1 MSERFST
8 LFTRHLAEIFNAT
21 CYDTRMPVT
30 FGIPWLLI
38 LLPLLPLLPQQR
50 LRWLRILVL
59 ACFIVAL
66 AQPSIRGTHHEVAV
80 LFDVSESVG
89 MNAVNTL
96 PQLSLETPPQTFV
109 FANDTTTYDGE
120 TLPEFLEVSQ
130 TDIARA
136 LQVAAGSGAKRVLL
150 VSDGAQS
157 LGNAMSALP
166 NLPVD
171 VFHVESQPNVRL
183 AGLLAPEEASPGE
196 TVEATAVIE
205 SDIATTVTLL
215 PTLSGGTLEPIF
227 QEIQPGRTAIPLR
240 FQVTGDEDVELST
253 TLQTETEQPTSD
265 DVQSTV
271 VSVRGRSP
279 ILVINDPAMAQ
290 LLGAQGFDVREGNA
304 SDVTEPFEYSAV
316 VLRSGAGAFTPGQL
330 ELLERYVLNGGG
342 LMMTGGR
349 DTFGFGAWYRT
360 PVEDVLPVNTDLRTE
375 VQLPLVALVI
385 ILDRSQ
391 SMSTGNPSKLELA
404 KEGALGV
411 VDLAYQEDLL
421 GMIVFSDGSST
432 EWAFDI
438 RKATE
443 QGKREMTQ
451 AILNI
456 EPEGGTVLRPAY
468 EMALAALR
476 DTEAA
481 IKHIIIL
488 SDGKLNDAANV
499 FGGNGTEVDFN
510 IVAATALSLNITTS
524 TIAIGNEAD
533 FERLE
538 SIATSGGGRY
548 YQALDVTTL
557 PRIFANEALT
567 ATRSLLREETFSP
580 TLRSHPLVAN
590 STTSVPTLNA
600 YVATTLKPS
609 SEMLLE
615 GLEGEPILAVSR
627 QGLGRSAVFTTDLNA
642 WAGNL
647 GTWETLPGLLGTT
660 MRWLQAR
667 PAQFEAT
674 VKEEGTEL
682 HVVVDAVKDGQYLND
697 ETLELR
703 YGGVTVPLE
712 QTGAGRYEASVLR
725 QADAQT
731 LLVVDGNE
739 IVARETLRS
748 QGSEFATAGGE
759 ALLRSI
765 AEQTGG
771 QVITDLTEY
780 RPTTVSNDRA
790 IWMYAALAGLGLFML
805 ELILRRFA
813 SFPSLSKATK
823 TNVKV

>member
-1 MSERFST
+1 
-8 LFTRHLAEIFNAT
+8 
-21 CYDTRMPVT
+21 MPVT
-30 FGIPWLLI
+30 FGTPWI
-38 LLPLLPLLPQQR
+38 LLLLPFLLLLPQQR
-50 LRWLRILVL
+50 LRWLRMLVL
-59 ACFIVAL
+59 ACLVVAL
-66 AQPSIRGTHHEVAV
+66 AQPSLRGTHHEVAV
-80 LFDVSESVG
+80 LLDVSDSVG
-89 MNAVNTL
+89 ENALISATELN
-96 PQLSLETPPQTFV
+96 LETPPQTFV
-109 FANDTTTYDGE
+109 FASDTAAFDGE
-120 TLPEFLEVSQ
+120 TLPDFLDTSQ

-136 LQVAAGSGAKRVLL
+136 LQVAAGSGAKRILL
-150 VSDGAQS
+150 VSDGAES
-157 LGNAMSALP
+157 LGQAEVALP

-171 VFHVESQPNVRL
+171 IFQVDSQPNVRL
-183 AGLLAPEEASPGE
+183 AQLIVPEDASPSE

-205 SDIATTVTLL
+205 SDMATTITLT
-215 PTLSGGTLEPIF
+215 PTIAGVQSDPITQTLE
-227 QEIQPGRTAIPLR
+227 PGRTAIPLR
-240 FQVTGDEDVELST
+240 FQVTGEEDVEISA
-253 TLQTETEQPTSD
+253 TLQTEAAQPTSD
-265 DVQSTV
+265 DADSAV

-279 ILVINDPAMAQ
+279 ILVINDSATAQ
-290 LLGAQGFDVREGNA
+290 LLQTQGFDVREGSA

-316 VLRSGAGAFTPGQL
+316 VIRSSAGAFTPGQL

-342 LMMTGGR
+342 LMMTGGSES
-349 DTFGFGAWYRT
+349 FGFGAWYRT
-360 PVEDVLPVNTDLRTE
+360 PVEAVLPVNTDLRTE

-421 GMIVFSDGSST
+421 GLIVFSDGSST
-432 EWAFDI
+432 EWAFEL

-468 EMALAALR
+468 EMALAKLR
-476 DTEAA
+476 ETEAS

-510 IVAATALSLNITTS
+510 IVAATALNFDITTS

-533 FERLE
+533 FARLE

-548 YQALDVTTL
+548 YEALDVTTL

-567 ATRSLLREETFSP
+567 ATRSLLREERFSP

-590 STTSVPTLNA
+590 SSETVPVLDA
-600 YVATTLKPS
+600 YVATTLKPN

-615 GLEGEPILAVSR
+615 GLEGEPVLAVSR

-642 WAGNL
+642 WAGAL
-647 GTWETLPGLLGTT
+647 GTWQDLPGLLGTT

-682 HVVVDAVKDGQYLND
+682 HVIVDAVKDGEYLND
-697 ETLELR
+697 KVLELR

-712 QTGAGRYEASVLR
+712 QSGAGRYEASVPR
-725 QADAQT
+725 QAEAQS

-739 IVARETLRS
+739 IVARNSLRS
-748 QGSEFATAGGE
+748 QGSEFATANGGT
-759 ALLRSI
+759 LLRTL
-765 AEQTGG
+765 AERSGG
-771 QVITDLTEY
+771 QIITDLSEY
-780 RPTTVSNDRA
+780 QPITVSNDRA
-790 IWMYAALAGLGLFML
+790 IWMYFALAGLGLFVL
-805 ELILRRFA
+805 ELVLRRFA
-813 SFPSLSKATK
+813 SFPTLSNAAKI
-823 TNVKV
+823 NPKV

>member
-1 MSERFST
+1 MPA
-8 LFTRHLAEIFNAT
+8 L
-21 CYDTRMPVT
+21 PVT
-30 FGIPWLLI
+30 FDTPWLLL
-38 LLPLLPLLPQQR
+38 LLPFLLLLPQQR
-50 LRWLRILVL
+50 LRWLRIIVL

-80 LFDVSESVG
+80 LLDVSDSVG
-89 MNAVNTL
+89 ENAL
-96 PQLSLETPPQTFV
+96 AELSQLRLETPAQTFA
-109 FANDTTTYDGE
+109 FASDTTAFDGE
-120 TLPEFLEVSQ
+120 TLPEFLDTSQ

-136 LQVAAGSGAKRVLL
+136 LQVAAGSGAKRILL
-150 VSDGAQS
+150 VSDGAES
-157 LGNAMSALP
+157 LGEAAATLP

-171 VFHVESQPNVRL
+171 TFQVASQTNIRL
-183 AGLLAPEEASPGE
+183 AQLIVPEDASPGE
-196 TVEATAVIE
+196 TVETTAVIE
-205 SDIATTVTLL
+205 SDVAATIALTPTYAGTT
-215 PTLSGGTLEPIF
+215 SEAI
-227 QEIQPGRTAIPLR
+227 IQTIEPGRTAIPLR
-240 FQVTGDEDVELST
+240 FQISGDDDVDVSA
-253 TLQTETEQPTSD
+253 TLQTDVPQPTSD
-265 DVQSTV
+265 DVQTAV

-290 LLGAQGFDVREGNA
+290 LLGAQGFEIREGNA

-316 VLRSGAGAFTPGQL
+316 ILRSSAGAFTPGQL

-342 LMMTGGR
+342 LMMTGGKES
-349 DTFGFGAWYRT
+349 FGFGAWYRT
-360 PVEDVLPVNTDLRTE
+360 PVENILPVNTDLRTE

-432 EWAFDI
+432 EWSFEI

-451 AILNI
+451 AVLNI

-488 SDGKLNDAANV
+488 SDGKLNDASNV
-499 FGGNGTEVDFN
+499 FGGSGDEVDFN
-510 IVAATALSLNITTS
+510 IVAATALSLDITTS
-524 TIAIGNEAD
+524 TIAIGDEAD
-533 FERLE
+533 FARLE

-567 ATRSLLREETFSP
+567 ATRSLLREETFAP

-590 STTSVPTLNA
+590 ATESVPTLNA
-600 YVATTLKPS
+600 YIATTLKGNS
-609 SEMLLE
+609 DLILE
-615 GLEGEPILAVSR
+615 GLENEPILAVSR

-647 GTWETLPGLLGTT
+647 GTWSTLPGLLGTT

-667 PAQFEAT
+667 PPQFEAT
-674 VKEEGTEL
+674 VREEGTEL
-682 HVVVDAVKDGQYLND
+682 HVIVDAVKDGQYLND
-697 ETLELR
+697 KTLELR
-703 YGGVTVPLE
+703 YGGQTVALE
-712 QTGAGRYEASVLR
+712 QSGAGRYEASVAR
-725 QADAQT
+725 QAEAQT
-731 LLVVDGNE
+731 LLVVDGSD
-739 IVARETLRS
+739 IVARSHLRS
-748 QGSEFATAGGE
+748 QGSEFATANGE
-759 ALLRSI
+759 TLLRSI
-765 AEQTGG
+765 AERSGG
-771 QVITDLTEY
+771 QVVADLTEY
-780 RPTTVSNDRA
+780 QPTTVSNDRP
-790 IWMYAALAGLGLFML
+790 IWMYLALAGVSLFVL
-805 ELILRRFA
+805 ELVLRRFPQ
-813 SFPSLSKATK
+813 FSLTRG
-823 TNVKV
+823 TRVG

>member
-1 MSERFST
+1 MPE
-8 LFTRHLAEIFNAT
+8 L
-21 CYDTRMPVT
+21 PVT
-30 FGIPWLLI
+30 FDLPWLLV
-38 LLPLLPLLPQQR
+38 LLPFLLFLPRQR
-50 LRWLRILVL
+50 LRWLRMVVL
-59 ACFIVAL
+59 ACLIVAL

-80 LFDVSESVG
+80 VLDTSDSVG
-89 MNAVNTL
+89 ENAL
-96 PQLSLETPPQTFV
+96 AALSQLSLETPPQRFI
-109 FANDTTTYDGE
+109 FASDTTTFDGE
-120 TLPEFLEVSQ
+120 TLPDFLDTSQ

-136 LQVAAGSGAKRVLL
+136 LQVAAGSGAKRILL
-150 VSDGAQS
+150 VSDGAES
-157 LGNAMSALP
+157 LGDAIAATP
-166 NLPVD
+166 GIPVD
-171 VFHVESQPNVRL
+171 TFKVASQPNVRL
-183 AGLLAPEEASPGE
+183 AQLIVPEEASVGE

-205 SDIATTVTLL
+205 SDVAANVALTPTIADETSETIVQ
-215 PTLSGGTLEPIF
+215 S
-227 QEIQPGRTAIPLR
+227 IQPGRTAIPLR
-240 FQVTGDEDVELST
+240 FQVTGNEDVELSAS
-253 TLQTETEQPTSD
+253 LQTNIAQPRSD
-265 DVQSTV
+265 DTQSAT

-290 LLGAQGFDVREGNA
+290 LLQAQGFEIREGSA
-304 SDVTEPFEYSAV
+304 ADVVEPFDYSAV
-316 VLRSGAGAFTPGQL
+316 IVRSGAGAFTPGQL

-349 DTFGFGAWYRT
+349 DSFGFGAWYRT
-360 PVEDVLPVNTDLRTE
+360 PVEAVLPVNTDLRTE
-375 VQLPLVALVI
+375 VQLPLVSLVI

-456 EPEGGTVLRPAY
+456 EAEGGTVLRPAY
-468 EMALAALR
+468 EMALSKLK

-488 SDGKLNDAANV
+488 SDGKLNDASSV
-499 FGGNGTEVDFN
+499 FGGDGSEVDFN
-510 IVAATALSLNITTS
+510 VVAATALSLGITTS
-524 TIAIGNEAD
+524 TIAIGDEAD
-533 FERLE
+533 FARLE

-548 YQALDVTTL
+548 YEALDVTTL

-590 STTSVPTLNA
+590 AGESVPPLNA
-600 YVATTLKPS
+600 YIATTLKPN
-609 SEMLLE
+609 SEVILE

-642 WAGNL
+642 WAGDL
-647 GTWETLPGLLGTT
+647 GTWPTLPGLLGTT

-674 VKEEGTEL
+674 VREEGTEL
-682 HVVVDAVKDGQYLND
+682 HVIVDAVKDGQYLND
-697 ETLELR
+697 KTLELR
-703 YGGVTVPLE
+703 YGGTTVALE
-712 QTGAGRYEASVLR
+712 QSGAGRYEVTVPR
-725 QADAQT
+725 QAEAQT

-739 IVARETLRS
+739 IVARSHLRN
-748 QGSEFATAGGE
+748 QGSEFATSNGE
-759 ALLRSI
+759 ALLRGIS
-765 AEQTGG
+765 ERTGG

-780 RPTTVSNDRA
+780 QPTTVSNDRP
-790 IWMYAALAGLGLFML
+790 IWMYVALAGVSLFLL
-805 ELILRRFA
+805 ELVLRRF
-813 SFPSLSKATK
+813 PNLSLFRKNA
-823 TNVKV
+823 